1 MIKLIEA
8 DDLLACDPCYDLGE
22 IDLKSWLYKAVGI
35 LVSVFFVYLAVRR
48 VNLLESVRVLGTV
61 RPGWLIAAMVVYLSD
76 FPIRAL
82 RWRRIL
88 WSQKELS
95 FREILVPVLVGHMA
109 NNVLPARTGEVYR
122 AHFLGRRVEMSRSVA
137 VGSIVVERTLDGLM
151 LVVVIMLVLVLF
163 PQTHFLAGA
172 ALATGAIFLVLAA
185 SILLYGFAT
194 DSADRTIER
203 ALGFLPR
210 KLGELVA
217 PRLGLFLRGI
227 KGVTTARGYLEAG
240 AYTVLIWAMEA
251 SAIAL
256 VIVSFGVM
264 LPPGGYFLV
273 FALASLGT
281 TLPSGPGYI
290 GPYQYAFVLG
300 LGVFAVSKEE
310 ALAISVAAQLALLGS
325 ITVIGLILLWR
336 EQLRAVKT
344 VSGREDTKQRKEKVG

>member
-1 MIKLIEA
+1 M
-8 DDLLACDPCYDLGE
+8 
-22 IDLKSWLYKAVGI
+22 YKIAGI

-48 VNLLESVRVLGTV
+48 VDLSESMRVLKTV
-61 RPGWLIAAMVVYLSD
+61 RPAWLVAAMVVYLSN

-88 WSQKELS
+88 WSQKSLS
-95 FREILVPVLVGHMA
+95 LREILVPVLVGHMA

-137 VGSIVVERTLDGLM
+137 VGSIVVERALDGLM
-151 LVVVIMLVLVLF
+151 LVGVILLVLALF

-172 ALATGAIFLVLAA
+172 ALVTGAVFLVLAA
-185 SILLYGFAT
+185 GILFYGFAT
-194 DSADRTIER
+194 EGADRAIER
-203 ALGFLPR
+203 AVGFLPWGLR
-210 KLGELVA
+210 KLVDS
-217 PRLGLFLRGI
+217 RMGLFLRGI

-251 SAIAL
+251 GAIAL
-256 VIVSFGVM
+256 VIVSFGVT

-281 TLPSGPGYI
+281 TLPSGPGYV

-325 ITVIGLILLWR
+325 ITMIGLILLWR
-336 EQLRAVKT
+336 EQFRAVT
-344 VSGREDTKQRKEKVG
+344 SVSGHKYSRQRKEKVG

>member
-1 MIKLIEA
+1 MQKRIQ
-8 DDLLACDPCYDLGE
+8 
-22 IDLKSWLYKAVGI
+22 LKSWLYKAAGI

-48 VNLLESVRVLGTV
+48 VNLLDSLRVLGTV
-61 RPGWLIAAMVVYLSD
+61 RPGWLVAAMAVYLSG

-88 WSQKELS
+88 RSQKALS
-95 FREILVPVLVGHMA
+95 LREILVPVLVGHMA

-122 AHFLGRRVEMSRSVA
+122 AHFLGRRVGMSRSVA

-151 LVVVIMLVLVLF
+151 LVVVILLVLALF
-163 PQTHFLAGA
+163 PQTHFLVGA
-172 ALATGAIFLVLAA
+172 ALVTGVVFLVLAA
-185 SILLYGFAT
+185 GILLYGFAA
-194 DSADRTIER
+194 DSADRRIEQ

-210 KLGELVA
+210 KLGGLVA
-217 PRLGLFLRGI
+217 PRIGLFLKGI
-227 KGVTTARGYLEAG
+227 RGVTTAGGYLEAG
-240 AYTVLIWAMEA
+240 AYTVLIWAVEA
-251 SAIAL
+251 SAVAL
-256 VIVSFGVM
+256 VIVSFGVT
-264 LPPGGYFLV
+264 LPPGGYLLV

-325 ITVIGLILLWR
+325 ITVIGLALLWR
-336 EQLRAVKT
+336 EQFRNVTRA
-344 VSGREDTKQRKEKVG
+344 SGRKGSKQRKEKVG